1 MFTARSMAAL
11 LLFTVLAVAHTWP
24 LASDPGVLS
33 RNDNGDT
40 ALIEWTLAWDAHQVV
55 RAPWNLFEA
64 NIFYPSHDTLAF
76 SEHLFT
82 LGMMGAPLLWAG
94 LSPVLVYNLLVI
106 AGLALSAWSLC
117 LLMQRWTGDWMAG
130 VLAGSIV

>member
-1 MFTARSMAAL
+1 MSRSVAAL
-11 LLFTVLAVAHTWP
+11 VLFLVLAVAHTWP
-24 LASDPGVLS
+24 LASNPATLS

-40 ALIEWTLAWDAHQVV
+40 TLIEWTLAWDADQGL

-64 NIFYPSHDTLAF
+64 NIFYPSHHTLAF

-82 LGMMGAPLLWAG
+82 LGMMGAPLLWSG

-106 AGLALSAWSLC
+106 AGL
-117 LLMQRWTGDWMAG
+117 
-130 VLAGSIV
+130 